1 SDVWGPRRY
10 DEAGH
15 MIGLPGSYLHW
26 RCPTLA
32 EMRWQVWE
40 TFRSGAK
47 GFISYTLAPEAPAAE
62 TATLPPPDVAWKNV
76 LATNETDMGPNA
88 LTNPD
93 GSTTVQLEELGRVF
107 ARVLPHT
114 VLIRRWQ
121 RLSSSLMKTGPESA
135 AQLFTDPETQ
145 RVFAVLVNDDLHQD
159 QTITVHLGR
168 KVTGLA
174 DLTLAQ
180 QIPLT
185 PSFAGGRSTAHVR
198 LSPGDGTIL
207 EILQDVQVKEWMML
221 KQRVE

>member
-1 SDVWGPRRY
+1 
-10 DEAGH
+10 

-47 GFISYTLAPEAPAAE
+47 GFVSYTLAPEVPAVE
-62 TATLPPPDVAWKNV
+62 NATLPPPDIAWKNV
-76 LATNETDMGPNA
+76 LATTETDMGPNA

-114 VLIRRWQ
+114 ALIRRWQ
-121 RLSSSLMKTGPESA
+121 RLSTVLMKTGPGSA
-135 AQLFTDPETQ
+135 VQLFTDPETQ
-145 RVFAVLVNDDLHQD
+145 RVFAVLVNDDLHLD
-159 QTITVHLGR
+159 QTITVHLGK

-174 DLTLAQ
+174 DLTHAR
-180 QIPLT
+180 QIPLM
-185 PSFAGGRSTAHVR
+185 PSLAGGRSTANVR
-198 LSPGDGTIL
+198 LAAGDGTIL
-207 EILQDVQVKEWMML
+207 EIVRDVQAK
-221 KQRVE
+221 